1 MADVLE
7 VVEFVENFEEVQR
20 IVQLIAPQLRHFVRN
35 VQNPMEVYRETEL
48 KKDSDLIRIE

>member
-35 VQNPMEVYRETEL
+35 VQNPMEVYR
-48 KKDSDLIRIE
+48 

>member
-20 IVQLIAPQLRHFVRN
+20 IVQLIAPQPRHFVRD
-35 VQNPMEVYRETEL
+35 VQNPMEVYRETEF
-48 KKDSDLIRIE
+48 KKNQI